1 MFAIYNKYII
11 YIIYKMLILGNLY
24 TQYNS
29 LWIILLSSIELNGYK
44 YFKKTK
50 IVDDVVIYQYNIKID
65 DESTYIQIGHETI
78 NIPNIKPQLNNT
90 SIYFVSCD
98 GQNIKKY
105 NYSNPIKIYNVTDD
119 TDMWKKLYIDIKAD
133 TNIHKYVIHLGDQ
146 VYMDDAHIELA
157 KNKTTNDIVATRRAY
172 YNVYNTNYNNKYK
185 KKVLSIAYNIMI
197 GDDHEFIDNYGSVP
211 NNLTHTML
219 ENVKDMYEIFQ
230 EDLYGIKD
238 HNIKHLVFN
247 DFQIIIPDLRKYR
260 KLITDNITK
269 YPIMGEIQMNEFD
282 NIIKNTHA
290 KIKRTY
296 YVSTTPLV
304 SVNKTFDKVLDSLT
318 GRKTE
323 LLIDSYIASPIYTL
337 EQKYVLDKLFEFN
350 SDVIIVC
357 GDLHMADFYTF
368 TKDDKTIKQITTSPI
383 SSDPTGLTTPL
394 HLKIVGMITN
404 NLMYDRTIDDITI
417 EKKWFI
423 FDYNYLKTTDKN
435 AMLCCYN
442 ENNSKNIVL

>member
-1 MFAIYNKYII
+1 
-11 YIIYKMLILGNLY
+11 MLILGNLY
-24 TQYNS
+24 NQYNS
-29 LWIILLSSIELNGYK
+29 LWIIVLSSIELNDYK

-50 IVDDVVIYQYNIKID
+50 IVDDIFIYQYNIKID
-65 DESTYIQIGHETI
+65 NENTYIQIGHETI
-78 NIPNIKPQLNNT
+78 SIPNIKPQLNNT
-90 SIYFVSCD
+90 SVYFVSCD

-146 VYMDDAHIELA
+146 VYMDDAHDELA
-157 KNKTTNDIVATRRAY
+157 KNKTTDYIATVRRTY

-219 ENVKDMYEIFQ
+219 ENVKDMYKIFQ
-230 EDLYGIKD
+230 EDLYGIED
-238 HNIKHLVFN
+238 HNIKHLIFN

-260 KLITDNITK
+260 KPITDNITK
-269 YPIMGEIQMNEFD
+269 YPIMGEIQMKEFD
-282 NIIKNTHA
+282 NIIKHTQT
-290 KIKRTY
+290 KLKRTY

-304 SVNKTFDKVLDSLT
+304 SVNKTLDKVL
-318 GRKTE
+318 E
-323 LLIDSYIASPIYTL
+323 LLSGEKTDARLDYYIASPIYTL

-357 GDLHMADFYTF
+357 GDLHMADYYTF
-368 TKDDKTIKQITTSPI
+368 VKNGKTIKQITTSPI
-383 SSDPTGLTTPL
+383 SSNPIGLTNPL
-394 HLKIVGMITN
+394 YEKIVGSLLG
-404 NLMYDRTIDDITI
+404 NLIYDRTIDDITI

-423 FDYNYLKTTDKN
+423 FDYNYLKAIDKN